1 MALGTRTAKGAGK
14 PQKSWVVVGLVVRL
28 SLCFSNAGRG
38 LEWGGQQ
45 TGCFRDGI
53 KEKREATWEN
63 VSLGTGQPALV
74 GPFGQRKDQE
84 LKTDIFFTQSRVS
97 DTPDG
102 YDGGSYNGIMKVTAI
117 IPDNLV
123 EEVRFYS
130 KGKNITESM
139 IIALNEWLGLK
150 HLHDLNNQVED
161 TSLHFEIDASDIRGI
176 NRL

>member
-1 MALGTRTAKGAGK
+1 
-14 PQKSWVVVGLVVRL
+14 
-28 SLCFSNAGRG
+28 
-38 LEWGGQQ
+38 
-45 TGCFRDGI
+45 
-53 KEKREATWEN
+53 
-63 VSLGTGQPALV
+63 
-74 GPFGQRKDQE
+74 
-84 LKTDIFFTQSRVS
+84 
-97 DTPDG
+97 
-102 YDGGSYNGIMKVTAI
+102 MKVTAI

-161 TSLHFEIDASDIRGI
+161 TPLHFEIDASDIRGI